1 MIRARAILFLRPAC
15 LGFLGL
21 LAASCAVDEN
31 GNLIPLFEPAV
42 ASSPPVPVTDPQSPY
57 FSANHHVVV
66 NEALLAT
73 VNQQNSAI
81 EIALGQQRARLFRL
95 EPGGKRT
102 LVIETQIST
111 GKDGH
116 YTPTGQYR
124 ILEKTMTKKSSLYG
138 KWVNGATGETVVSN
152 GDSRKPPA
160 DAGAAFRGTPM
171 PYWLRITGDGVG
183 MHVGFVPNYPA
194 SHGCI
199 RVPKAVQPLIYERAR
214 VGTPVT
220 ITN

>member
-1 MIRARAILFLRPAC
+1 MMQFFRARSLFHGLC
-15 LGFLGL
+15 LGGLGL
-21 LAASCAVDEN
+21 LASSCALDEN
-31 GNLIPLFEPAV
+31 GNPIPLFQPAAV
-42 ASSPPVPVTDPQSPY
+42 APPAPVSDPKSPY
-57 FSANHHVVV
+57 FSASHHVVV

-73 VNQQNSAI
+73 TNQQNSAI
-81 EIALGQQRARLFRL
+81 EISLAQQRARLFRL
-95 EPGGKRT
+95 EPGGKRS

-111 GKDGH
+111 GKEGH

-124 ILEKTMTKKSSLYG
+124 ILEKSVQKKSSLYG
-138 KWVNGATGETVVSN
+138 KWVNASTGETIVGN
-152 GDSRKPPA
+152 GDSRKPPGVE
-160 DAGAAFRGTPM
+160 GAEFRGTPM

-199 RVPKAVQPLIYERAR
+199 RVPKALQPLIYERTR

-220 ITN
+220 IVR